1 RSARLLEV
9 LGRIGVHR
17 AFAHEVRVEAA
28 QRREPARDGRRLAA
42 GTALPLHPRE
52 HIIGPRGLEAAA
64 TRTEQAQ
71 EVADVAAIGVE
82 SVTGRA
88 ALGAEGGK
96 EVVERALGLHGPM
109 LTDGRREA
117 EAPRRR
123 STRGLPP
130 RAAGIG
136 RVASVTAG
144 SVVRTLHTALGV
156 EPATSARS
164 PDRSP

>member
-1 RSARLLEV
+1 VRGLLLLVIVIIVLLIYMYARRLVEAERALDVDHLEGV
-9 LGRIGVHR
+9 VHR
-17 AFAHEVRVEAA
+17 ERVV
-28 QRREPARDGRRLAA
+28 
-42 GTALPLHPRE
+42 AL
-52 HIIGPRGLEAAA
+52 G
-64 TRTEQAQ
+64 EQAQ

-96 EVVERALGLHGPM
+96 EVVERALGLHEPM

-136 RVASVTAG
+136 RVASVAAG